1 MFFQEFVTQDYQAA
15 LQADLDRA
23 SAGVETANFEILL
36 IKNSRAHIEL
46 LLNAITRQDEHR
58 KVTRV
63 VGIGQD
69 STDCITQEREYAKLI
84 DTANAPIFRAN
95 QVGIT

>member
-1 MFFQEFVTQDYQAA
+1 MV
-15 LQADLDRA
+15 QADLDRA
-23 SAGVETANFEILL
+23 LAGVETANFEILL
-36 IKNSRAHIEL
+36 IKKAGAHIEV
-46 LLNAITRQDEHR
+46 LLNATTRQDEYG

-69 STDCITQEREYAKLI
+69 STDRITQEMEYAKLV

-95 QVGIT
+95 QVGIIC